1 MFTYLSY
8 RDPNLLATLEVYDQT
23 GAFLRQANL
32 SDDEL
37 TRSIIGTIGD
47 MDAYQLPDAKG
58 YTSMIRLLVGDTD
71 EIRQRMRDE
80 ILATTRADFL
90 AFADALDQ
98 VREKGLIVVLG
109 GPAAVEAANRERSG
123 RLEITRVLG

>member
-1 MFTYLSY
+1 
-8 RDPNLLATLEVYDQT
+8 
-23 GAFLRQANL
+23 
-32 SDDEL
+32 
-37 TRSIIGTIGD
+37 
-47 MDAYQLPDAKG
+47 
-58 YTSMIRLLVGDTD
+58 MIRLLVGDTD